1 MRFAGGAV
9 GGRRVGQP
17 KQCQRQV
24 ILTGEQVSEPAW
36 VVNGPEH
43 FEGSGEVEIEVT
55 RVVTVTI
62 QGGQVVATS
71 DGIELSASDEAYALE
86 RFQELE
92 AE

>member
-1 MRFAGGAV
+1 M
-9 GGRRVGQP
+9 
-17 KQCQRQV
+17 
-24 ILTGEQVSEPAW
+24 GEPVW
-36 VVNGPEH
+36 IVNGPEY
-43 FEGSGEVEIEVT
+43 FDGSGEVEIEVT

-92 AE
+92 AGQ

>member
-1 MRFAGGAV
+1 M
-9 GGRRVGQP
+9 
-17 KQCQRQV
+17 
-24 ILTGEQVSEPAW
+24 TEPVW
-36 VVNGPEH
+36 IVNGPEY
-43 FEGSGEVEIEVT
+43 FDGSGEVELEVT

-92 AE
+92 AEQ